1 MNPTINDWNELLDRA
16 DVFIVDTETTGL
28 DEEAEL
34 VQLSVLDTR
43 GEPVGSMLFRPQASI
58 APAAARVHGLTAE
71 TLAGAKTFAE
81 SYPRIRAR
89 MDAAAVLLAWN
100 APFDQRLFQQTCKR
114 YGLEV
119 PAWPWR
125 CAMSDLQAQ
134 LAVDFRPRLEYAAQD
149 AGWEAPQNHH
159 ALTDCRMVLHVMR
172 HYAQRRARERPAA
185 DYRARAQEYA
195 AQYGDRIG
203 VQWTDEAEVQTRFG
217 RRLLFTGSATPD
229 FWEAWKSAKSELKET
244 GIGVKKTDEGAWTV
258 QLWLKPDQEL
268 PPLPRRP
275 SPTPDAP
282 AATFDEY
289 PLDEDYDV
297 Y

>member
-1 MNPTINDWNELLDRA
+1 MNPTIDDWNELLDRA

-43 GEPVGSMLFRPQASI
+43 GEPVRSMLFRPQASI
-58 APAAARVHGLTAE
+58 DPAAARVHGLTAE

-100 APFDQRLFQQTCKR
+100 APFDQRLFQQTCQR

-185 DYRARAQEYA
+185 DFRARAQEYA
-195 AQYGDRIG
+195 AQYGERIG

-282 AATFDEY
+282 AAGLDEY
-289 PLDEDYDV
+289 SWDEDYDV